1 MIVPIKQA
9 KQKAKKTY
17 LRPSTI
23 HSKPNNFISQ
33 APIPPL
39 LIIIISAINKKDALA
54 PTIGDH
60 QESKV
65 SRIRRIIKMG
75 KKKSNTLSGI
85 SMYEISETN
94 IIISIETKLRAS
106 SNSKEKPIL

>member
-9 KQKAKKTY
+9 KKKAKKTC

-23 HSKPNNFISQ
+23 PSKPNNFISP

-39 LIIIISAINKKDALA
+39 LMIIISAINKKDAIA

-60 QESKV
+60 QGSKG

-85 SMYEISETN
+85 SMRSEEHT
-94 IIISIETKLRAS
+94 SELQSRGHLVCRLLL
-106 SNSKEKPIL
+106 EKKNK